1 MKVKR
6 LVALATVLLTLAG
19 AVPARS
25 QDSETI
31 TGVIEAIEK
40 DGRLR
45 INGHQIRVD
54 EDTDLTDTLNR
65 KLKPVELVVG
75 INVEVSYE
83 QTSKGEHASRVI
95 ATLVR

>member
-1 MKVKR
+1 MKVKS

-19 AVPARS
+19 AAPALS
-25 QDSETI
+25 QDNETM
-31 TGVIEAIEK
+31 TGVIEAVEK

-54 EDTDLTDTLNR
+54 QDTDLTDTLNR
-65 KLKPVELVVG
+65 KVKPVELVVG
-75 INVEVSYE
+75 VQVEVSYQ
-83 QTSKGEHASRVI
+83 QTSKGEHATRMI